1 MSARRSSATCSSR
14 AARGFTLAELLVFFA
29 LGSVVA
35 VGAGT
40 AYVFVTRG
48 WSDQRERLQAQQQLR
63 SAVAALSREVR
74 IAGACMLPRT
84 MTAPATFRPLDGV
97 DNGTT
102 DSITV
107 RANPRCLST
116 TLSATYTGGTTINV
130 ASTTGF
136 GAGMRAYILKNDLS
150 IGEVFTIQS
159 VTANT
164 IVATQG
170 LVNGPYPAP
179 SGNPSP
185 SSVFGIDVRT
195 FAISST
201 CSGCGGIPTL
211 TLQTLDIPTPT
222 PLVKGIDRLD
232 IRYILNRDYDAGNCV
247 ASTGG
252 GRPLCVIDLPASAD
266 DWKLVRAVTF
276 DLGARSV
283 RAVRAAGGSDGFFHL
298 GEAFEITPRNFVFP
312 NRF

>member
-1 MSARRSSATCSSR
+1 
-14 AARGFTLAELLVFFA
+14 VFFA

-35 VGAGT
+35 VGAGS

-48 WSDQRERLQAQQQLR
+48 WFDQRERLQTQQQLR

-74 IAGACMLPRT
+74 IAGACMLPRE
-84 MTAPATFRPLDGV
+84 MPAPQTFRALEGV
-97 DNGTT
+97 DNGTA

-116 TLSATYTGGTTINV
+116 TLSATSDNGTTIAV
-130 ASTTGF
+130 ASTSGF
-136 GAGMRAYILKNDLS
+136 QAGMRAYILKNDS
-150 IGEVFTIQS
+150 SAGEVFTIRS

-164 IVATQG
+164 IVATQA

-179 SGNPSP
+179 IGNP

-201 CSGCGGIPTL
+201 CSGCDGVPAL
-211 TLQTLDIPTPT
+211 TLQTLDIPTAT
-222 PLVKGIDRLD
+222 PLVKGIDRLE
-232 IRYILNRDYDAGNCV
+232 IRYILNRDYDPGGCV

-252 GRPLCVIDLPASAD
+252 GRPLCVVDLPASAG
-266 DWKLVRAVTF
+266 DWRLVRAVTF

-283 RAVRAAGGSDGFFHL
+283 RPVRASGSADGFFHL
-298 GEAFEITPRNFVFP
+298 GEAFEIAPRNFVFP
-312 NRF
+312 ARF